1 MRALRFQK
9 VMQRCLKSKQN
20 SCGLYVWEFIFSTHI
35 DLHLAS
41 LPKSVTHLSQ
51 VFYEEIA

>member
-9 VMQRCLKSKQN
+9 VMQRCLKSRQN